1 VSSHTPKRFVL
12 PTLTVINPL
21 TDSGPARAASSPSRH
36 NASSPFSIASRCSAQ
51 TESAAAAAGG
61 LMSYGTNIANQL
73 RQAAIYTSRI
83 LKGAKPSDLP
93 VQRAVKLINLKTA
106 RAFGLEVPMSML
118 MRLDEVIE

>member
-1 VSSHTPKRFVL
+1 
-12 PTLTVINPL
+12 
-21 TDSGPARAASSPSRH
+21 
-36 NASSPFSIASRCSAQ
+36 
-51 TESAAAAAGG
+51 
-61 LMSYGTNIANQL
+61 MSYGTNIANQL